1 MTDGKPAVAGRHRR
15 GGFWLLTALALVA
28 LVILVGLGN
37 WQVRRLA
44 WKEGLIDRIAERMAS
59 APLPLAGVE
68 TLFAGTGDVD
78 YLPAMAT
85 GTFEHGGEQ
94 HFFATHQGSSGYYV
108 YTPLRLADGRVL
120 FVNRGFVPFDRKDPA
135 TREAGQTAGVVTVTG
150 LARNPLAEKPGGVYE
165 NDLAANIY
173 YWKDLEA
180 MAASAGLDPD
190 KVLPFFLDADDT
202 ANPGGLPVGGVTL
215 VNLPNNHLQYAIT
228 WYGLA
233 VALAGVWIAF
243 AIRRRP

>member
-1 MTDGKPAVAGRHRR
+1 M
-15 GGFWLLTALALVA
+15 FSFLLELLPQLGTCNLAA
-28 LVILVGLGN
+28 
-37 WQVRRLA
+37 
-44 WKEGLIDRIAERMAS
+44 
-59 APLPLAGVE
+59 E

-85 GTFEHGGEQ
+85 GTFEHGREQ
-94 HFFATHQGSSGYYV
+94 HFFATHQGSSGFYV

-120 FVNRGFVPFDRKDPA
+120 FVNRGFVPFDSKDPA
-135 TREAGQTAGVVTVTG
+135 TREAGQVDGVVTVTG
-150 LARNPLAEKPGGVYE
+150 LARNPLDEKPGGVYE
-165 NDLAANIY
+165 NDISANIY

-180 MAASAGLDPD
+180 MAASAGLDRAR
-190 KVLPFFLDADDT
+190 VLPFFLDADDT
-202 ANPGGLPVGGVTL
+202 PNPDGLPVGGVTL
-215 VNLPNNHLQYAIT
+215 VNLPNNHLQYAVT